1 MKRTVQQS
9 AHPWHGVDAEH
20 TDEWV
25 TAYIEIVPSDGVKY
39 ELDKETGLLRV
50 DRPQT
55 FSSMCPSLYGFIP
68 QTYCGK
74 TVAKRTMERTGFE
87 DIQGDAD
94 PIDICVISEKGF
106 PHGNFLVR
114 ARPIGGFRMIDGDE
128 ADDKIIAV
136 LQGDLAYG
144 KIEDIADLPLSILER
159 LRHYFLSYKQLPN
172 DGPRR
177 VIIPETYD
185 RFEAHEVIKR
195 TLHDYKVEIAG
206 TVKATRAAAGRKA
219 AAKTGTP
226 KVSAKGKAPKKAKA
240 ADAEKAPKKAK
251 APKKTKATEPSEA
264 SAITKK
270 VVRKKTAPRL
280 AVAARVAKAPAAKTS
295 KRA

>member
-1 MKRTVQQS
+1 GAAGGRAGPARLDGALGVPDRRGLPGGCRSDAALGRDRRGVGSDSHGAAGNAADRGRAAVSGARLLQGEQRDMKRTVQQS

-87 DIQGDAD
+87 NIQGDAD

-144 KIEDIADLPLSILER
+144 KIQDL
-159 LRHYFLSYKQLPN
+159 
-172 DGPRR
+172 
-177 VIIPETYD
+177 
-185 RFEAHEVIKR
+185 A
-195 TLHDYKVEIAG
+195 
-206 TVKATRAAAGRKA
+206 
-219 AAKTGTP
+219 
-226 KVSAKGKAPKKAKA
+226 
-240 ADAEKAPKKAK
+240 
-251 APKKTKATEPSEA
+251 
-264 SAITKK
+264 
-270 VVRKKTAPRL
+270 
-280 AVAARVAKAPAAKTS
+280 
-295 KRA
+295 